1 MIVQIFG
8 EGTGSTENVSKNKKI
23 RDLIKKLR
31 AEYLAEGNPLEEF
44 PNYLACNG
52 IRVSGPLIVI
62 DDKWDT
68 YFNLTAQY

>member
-1 MIVQIFG
+1 MIVQILG
-8 EGTGSTENVSKNKKI
+8 EGTSSTENVSKNKKV

-31 AEYLAEGNPLEEF
+31 AEYLAEGGTVEGVPT
-44 PNYLACNG
+44 YLASNG
-52 IRVSGPLIVI
+52 IRVSGPLIVV